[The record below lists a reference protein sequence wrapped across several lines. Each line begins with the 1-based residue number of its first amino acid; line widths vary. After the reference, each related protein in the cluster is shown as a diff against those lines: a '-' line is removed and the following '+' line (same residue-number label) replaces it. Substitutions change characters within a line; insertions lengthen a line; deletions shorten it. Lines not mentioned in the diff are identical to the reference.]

1 KSPTQTA
8 ISLNMPLRV
17 VQRIKQTWR
26 EIGEVCRDRKYQGR
40 SPMLSQ
46 VNTKFM
52 LALLD
57 RSPDMYLDEIQEHLY
72 LQHEVDCSL
81 ATICRTLHRLGIGS
95 KKLSRHAA
103 ERCEAARRA
112 FLMEIGDEPAD
123 YFVCADESAVNI
135 LTSYRRNGWS

>member
-1 KSPTQTA
+1 STQIA

-26 EIGEVCRDRKYQGR
+26 EIGEVCRDRKHLGR
-40 SPMLSQ
+40 SPMLLQ
-46 VNTKFM
+46 ANTSASLQFM

-57 RSPDMYLDEIQEHLY
+57 HSPDMYLDEIQEHLY
-72 LQHEVDCSL
+72 LQHEVDCFL

-103 ERCEAARRA
+103 ERCETARCA
-112 FLMEIGDEPAD
+112 FLMEIGDEPTD

-135 LTSYRRNGWS
+135 